1 MDKELIK
8 LSASRVKTLGECS
21 WLYWSKYHL
30 RLPDTTNSGA
40 LRGSVCHDLFELL
53 TKPKWIHFA
62 KEMHEADCDIE
73 KFPLIKRFLRAKCHK
88 YGLEMFEEDKKSKKT
103 NIGLIYEMIKVGLE
117 AGFFPEEHEEIID
130 SEYEFDIIDEEL
142 EFRIVGF
149 IDKILFDK
157 KNESIFISDYKSS
170 KQQFRGEDLES
181 NLQAMMYILAA
192 HFLKKAGKIPN
203 FKKVIGRFIFL
214 RFAKNPFQ
222 ELEFTEEQIEGF
234 RHYLSYVNTII
245 SNFDEQDAKNDFALY
260 DNARRWKCGAKSGWK
275 CPFRDPFSYYRLFD
289 KDKNIIKTVLEKDY
303 LEKFQYLAV
312 EDNQSWEKLEYS
324 GCPAHYG
331 NTDFN

>member
-1 MDKELIK
+1 MDKELTK

-30 RLPDTTNSGA
+30 KLPDTTNSGA

-62 KEMHEADCDIE
+62 KEMHDSGCDIE
-73 KFPLIKRFLRAKCHK
+73 NLPLIKRFLRAKCHK
-88 YGLEMFEEDKKSKKT
+88 YGLEMFEEDKKSGKT

-117 AGFFPEEHEEIID
+117 AGFFPEKHEEIID
-130 SEYEFDIIDEEL
+130 SEYAFDIIDEEL
-142 EFRIVGF
+142 QFRIVGF
-149 IDKILFDK
+149 VDKILFNK
-157 KNESIFISDYKSS
+157 ETESIFISDYKSS
-170 KQQFRGEDLES
+170 KQQFRGEELHS

-192 HFLKKAGKIPN
+192 HFLKKAGKLPD

-245 SNFDEQDAKNDFALY
+245 SNFDEQDAKNDYALY

-275 CPFRDPFSYYRLFD
+275 CSFRDPFSYYRLFD
-289 KDKNIIKTVLEKDY
+289 KNKSVIKTVLEKDY
-303 LEKFQYLAV
+303 LEKFQYENIE
-312 EDNQSWEKLEYS
+312 EDCFWQKLEYA
-324 GCPAHYG
+324 GCPAHYS